1 MTSMIK
7 AIIIDDEERARNVLK
22 TLLEEYCPEVE
33 IVALCS
39 NVPEAVITINKCNPD
54 VVFCDIEMP
63 DYSGFELLSFFKD
76 VNFEIIFAT
85 GYGQYAIQAFEV
97 SAVDYLLKPIQI
109 DKLQNAVEK
118 LKSRRSNSMQV
129 RMDTLQDNLREN
141 SIRKIALP
149 NLGGLQFVD
158 VNDIELLEA
167 DGSYT
172 NVFLSS
178 SERIVVSKK
187 IKDFEEILLKKQQ
200 FFRVHRSAIVNINC
214 IKNYSKAE
222 SYIYLDNEKSVPVS
236 RNKKVEFESYIQA
249 FRV

>member
-1 MTSMIK
+1 MIK
-7 AIIIDDEERARNVLK
+7 AIIIDDEERARSVMK
-22 TLLEEYCPEVE
+22 TLLKEYCPEVE

-39 NVPEAVITINKCNPD
+39 NVPDAVIAINKYNPD

-63 DYSGFELLSFFKD
+63 DYSGFELLSFFKE

-85 GYGQYAIQAFEV
+85 GYSQYAIQAFEV

-109 DKLQNAVEK
+109 DKLENAVQK
-118 LKSRRSNSMQV
+118 LKSNRVHSMQSRV
-129 RMDTLQDNLREN
+129 NTLQDNLKEN

-149 NLGGLQFVD
+149 NLDGLQFVD
-158 VNDIELLEA
+158 IDDIALLEA

-172 NVFLSS
+172 HVFMAN

-187 IKDFEEILLKKQQ
+187 IKDFEDILLKKKH
-200 FFRVHRSAIVNINC
+200 FFRVHRSAIVNINF
-214 IKNYSKAE
+214 IKHYSKAD
-222 SYIYLDNEKSVPVS
+222 SYIHLTNDKSVPVS
-236 RNKKVEFESYIQA
+236 RNKKSDFELHIQE